1 MTTSPGEI
9 VIGTLTYENLQYLS
23 KAFSSDYLNVTYP
36 PAAKTIAGTI
46 VDFLY
51 TRARTLNV
59 NAYSYPRPTQKYT
72 SVTSMASGTPPSV
85 PMAFRFQQ
93 IVSMLLSTQTSHTHK
108 QTQ

>member
-1 MTTSPGEI
+1 MWFGGAGVSKLQLSKLTPPKYMTTSPGEI

-51 TRARTLNV
+51 TRASTLNV
-59 NAYSYPRPTQKYT
+59 NA
-72 SVTSMASGTPPSV
+72 
-85 PMAFRFQQ
+85 
-93 IVSMLLSTQTSHTHK
+93 
-108 QTQ
+108 